1 MNVFEDLLE
10 ELKEDNLLEETVI
23 ASRKGK
29 AEPTAVPSSA
39 EPEAQA
45 SEDHLLDVPEAGV
58 SNDPPTGFEGVTGE
72 VSGELLAVYDEED
85 MLADVSQPPDQREL
99 YRRRA
104 MDEVSS
110 LQMVEHILS
119 GIEREHM
126 KMTPQ
131 SFDDLAVKKELH
143 NYLQVSA
150 DINSEEHSAAE
161 FALMSETEKWYSAL
175 SARDTNISVAN
186 IRRFCENSR
195 PVLSSQALMA
205 LARFYR
211 NSPFSEPVRGKFDF
225 VMTRLFSR
233 DTGDSKRKLLFA
245 HNEMVGHIKTLYS
258 NWSSLSLV
266 DASDEEQGIAA
277 TLIRFED
284 FSKEATAAPNF
295 DTLVASDFFNRLRLF
310 KEETA
315 ELFLE
320 TPIVAAAIDANV
332 RIGNRFVDLIVAE
345 KEQLDAE
352 KIEEKYGYTYDT
364 IVSNTTSKTLLLV
377 DILRE
382 EDFEDEHDTGD
393 LAESGAEHA
402 AEVNFERAPVRERS
416 GLRVNKWIL
425 ALTILVVMASVG
437 VYFWAENATD
447 TKGVVE
453 QATQFSLAG
462 SGAEQHVDNVSLAGE
477 GLFAVVKPTWD
488 SLTEDEKKT
497 ALRKAYDFAAPK
509 SVTSVT
515 FMNLRGRNVG
525 YVAAGTLE
533 LYDPR

>member
-23 ASRKGK
+23 TSRKGT
-29 AEPTAVPSSA
+29 AEPTAVSTSSR
-39 EPEAQA
+39 EGQSL
-45 SEDHLLDVPEAGV
+45 SEEHLLDVPPAV
-58 SNDPPTGFEGVTGE
+58 VDPPTGFEGFSGD
-72 VSGELLAVYDEED
+72 VSGEILAVYDEED
-85 MLADVSQPPDQREL
+85 LLADVSQPPDQREL

-131 SFDDLAVKKELH
+131 SFDDLAVKKALH
-143 NYLQVSA
+143 NYLQVTA
-150 DINSEEHSAAE
+150 DINSEEHSVAE
-161 FALMSETEKWYSAL
+161 YALLSETEKWYSAL
-175 SARDTNISVAN
+175 SARDANISVAN

-211 NSPFSEPVRGKFDF
+211 NAPFSEPVRGKFDF

-233 DTGDSKRKLLFA
+233 DTGDNRRKLLFA

-258 NWSSLSLV
+258 NWASLSLV
-266 DASDEEQGIAA
+266 DASDEHQGLAA
-277 TLIRFED
+277 SLIRFED
-284 FSKEATAAPNF
+284 FSKEAGSAPNF
-295 DTLVASDFFNRLRLF
+295 DSLVASDFFNRLRLF

-315 ELFLE
+315 DLFLE

-345 KEQLDAE
+345 KDQLDAN

-377 DILRE
+377 DLLKD
-382 EDFEDEHDTGD
+382 EDLNEDDEAH
-393 LAESGAEHA
+393 AERQIQERPAEA
-402 AEVNFERAPVRERS
+402 KFERAPVEERS
-416 GLRVNKWIL
+416 GFAVNKWLLLVTIL
-425 ALTILVVMASVG
+425 AVLASVG
-437 VYFWAENATD
+437 VYLWAESSAD
-447 TKGVVE
+447 TTSAVE
-453 QATQFSLAG
+453 QAQVFSFAG
-462 SGAEQHVDNVSLAGE
+462 SGAEVHVKESSTSGE
-477 GLFAVVKPTWD
+477 TVYAVVKPTWEALSD
-488 SLTEDEKKT
+488 DEKKT
-497 ALRKAYDFAAPK
+497 ILRKAYDFAAPK
-509 SVTSVT
+509 QMRRVN
-515 FMNLRGRNVG
+515 FMNERGRTVG
-525 YVAAGTLE
+525 YVAEDRLE
-533 LYDPR
+533 IFTPQ